1 MNSTV
6 DHSSSKVRQKTQ
18 QLWFTQPFAVEVREQ
33 LLPLPAAGELLIK
46 TLCSAI
52 SAGTEM
58 LVYRGQIPG
67 AMTLDASLNS
77 LQSAADYPL
86 QYGYASVG
94 LVQQIGEGVDPDW
107 VGKRV
112 FSFQPHAS
120 HFLAPPASVIELPD
134 DIEPE
139 AAVFLANMETAVNL
153 VQDGAPII
161 GERVTVLG
169 QGVVGLLLTGLLSRF
184 PLADLTAVDGVAA
197 RRAEALRAGA
207 RQALAPDFVVESV
220 VGSVAEAL
228 QRESLSC
235 TGADL
240 IYEVSGVPE
249 ALNLAVSLS
258 GYSSRIVIGSWYGNK
273 SAVVALGGEA
283 HRNRLHISTSQVSSI
298 APQLS
303 GRWNKAR
310 RFELAWEMI
319 RQTRPQQLITHRAS
333 LHEADALYKLLHEA
347 PGDVLQAIFTF

>member
-1 MNSTV
+1 MSAAA
-6 DHSSSKVRQKTQ
+6 DHPSQVQPQQAQ
-18 QLWFTQPFAVEVREQ
+18 QLWFTKPFAVEVREQ
-33 LLPLPAAGELLIK
+33 LLPMPAAGELLVK

-67 AMTLDASLNS
+67 AMTLDAGLDS
-77 LQSAADYPL
+77 LQGAADYPL

-107 VGKRV
+107 AGKRV

-120 HFLAPPASVIELPD
+120 HFLATPASVIVLPD

-153 VQDGAPII
+153 LQDGAPAI
-161 GERVTVLG
+161 GERIAVLG
-169 QGVVGLLLTGLLSRF
+169 QGVVGLLLTSLLSRF

-197 RRAEALRAGA
+197 RRAQALLVGA
-207 RQALAPDFVVESV
+207 RQAFAPEA
-220 VGSVAEAL
+220 VAASL
-228 QRESLSC
+228 QHQSSAC
-235 TGADL
+235 SGADL

-273 SAVVALGGEA
+273 STVVPLGGAA
-283 HRNRLHISTSQVSSI
+283 HRNRLHISTSQVSTI

-303 GRWNKAR
+303 GRWDKAR

-319 RQTRPQQLITHRAS
+319 RQIRPQQLITHRAP

-347 PGDVLQAIFTF
+347 PGDVLQAIFRF

>member
-1 MNSTV
+1 MSAAA
-6 DHSSSKVRQKTQ
+6 DQSSLAQPQKAQ
-18 QLWFTQPFAVEVREQ
+18 QLWFTKPFAVEVREH
-33 LLPLPAAGELLIK
+33 LLPLPAAGELLVK

-67 AMTLDASLNS
+67 AMTLDASLDS
-77 LQSAADYPL
+77 LQGAATYPL

-94 LVQQIGEGVDPDW
+94 LVQQVGESVDSGW
-107 VGKRV
+107 IGKRV

-120 HFLAPPASVIELPD
+120 HFLATPASVIVLPD

-153 VQDGAPII
+153 VQDGAPVM
-161 GERVTVLG
+161 GERVAVLG
-169 QGVVGLLLTGLLSRF
+169 QGVVGLLLTSLLSRF
-184 PLADLTAVDGVAA
+184 PLADLTAVEGVAA
-197 RRAEALRAGA
+197 RREQALRVGA
-207 RQALAPDFVVESV
+207 RQAVAPDSAVESMA
-220 VGSVAEAL
+220 GTL
-228 QRESLSC
+228 LRESSSF

-258 GYSSRIVIGSWYGNK
+258 GYCSRIVIGSWYGNK
-273 SAVVALGGEA
+273 STVVPLGGEA
-283 HRNRLHISTSQVSSI
+283 HRNRLHISTSQVSTI

-303 GRWNKAR
+303 GRWDKTR

-319 RQTRPQQLITHRAS
+319 RQTRPQQLITHRAP
-333 LHEADALYKLLHEA
+333 LHDAAALYKLLHEA
-347 PGDVLQAIFTF
+347 PGDVLQAIFRF

>member
-1 MNSTV
+1 MSTAA
-6 DHSSSKVRQKTQ
+6 DHSSQVQPQQAQ
-18 QLWFTQPFAVEVREQ
+18 QLWFTKPFAVAVREQ
-33 LLPLPAAGELLIK
+33 FLPMPAAGELLVK

-67 AMTLDASLNS
+67 AMTLDAGLDS
-77 LQSAADYPL
+77 LQGAADYPL

-94 LVQQIGEGVDPDW
+94 LVQQIGEDVDPDW
-107 VGKRV
+107 AGKRV
-112 FSFQPHAS
+112 FSFQPHAT
-120 HFLAPPASVIELPD
+120 HFLATPASVIVLPD

-153 VQDGAPII
+153 VQDGAPAI
-161 GERVTVLG
+161 GERIAVLG
-169 QGVVGLLLTGLLSRF
+169 QGVVGLLLTSLLSRF

-197 RRAEALRAGA
+197 RRAQGLLAGA
-207 RQALAPDFVVESV
+207 RQVFAPEA
-220 VGSVAEAL
+220 VAASL
-228 QRESLSC
+228 QHQSSTC
-235 TGADL
+235 SGADL

-273 SAVVALGGEA
+273 STVVPLGGAA
-283 HRNRLHISTSQVSSI
+283 HRNRLHISTSQVSTI

-303 GRWNKAR
+303 GRWDKAR

-319 RQTRPQQLITHRAS
+319 RQTRPQQLITHRAP

-347 PGDVLQAIFTF
+347 PGDVLQAIFRF

>member
-1 MNSTV
+1 MSSAA
-6 DHSSSKVRQKTQ
+6 DHSSLSKSQKAQ
-18 QLWFTQPFAVEVREQ
+18 QLWFTKPFAVEVREQ
-33 LLPLPAAGELLIK
+33 SLATPAAGELLVK
-46 TLCSAI
+46 TVCSAI

-67 AMTLDASLNS
+67 AMTLDASLDS
-77 LQSAADYPL
+77 LQGAADYPL

-94 LVQQIGEGVDPDW
+94 LVQQIGEGVDPEW
-107 VGKRV
+107 MGKRV

-120 HFLAPPASVIELPD
+120 HFIATPASAIVLPD

-153 VQDGAPII
+153 VQDGAPVI
-161 GERVTVLG
+161 GERVAVLG

-197 RRAEALRAGA
+197 RRAQALRAGA
-207 RQALAPDFVVESV
+207 RQVFSPDSAVESV
-220 VGSVAEAL
+220 KNTQ
-228 QRESLSC
+228 QRESSSC
-235 TGADL
+235 NGADL

-273 SAVVALGGEA
+273 STVVPLGGDA
-283 HRNRLHISTSQVSSI
+283 HRNRLHISTSQVSTI
-298 APQLS
+298 APSLS
-303 GRWNKAR
+303 GRWDKRR
-310 RFELAWEMI
+310 RFNLAWEMI

>member
-1 MNSTV
+1 MSAAAN
-6 DHSSSKVRQKTQ
+6 HSSQVKRQPAQ
-18 QLWFTQPFAVEVREQ
+18 QLWFTKPFAVEVREQ
-33 LLPLPAAGELLIK
+33 LLPLPAAGELLVK
-46 TLCSAI
+46 TSCSAI

-67 AMTLDASLNS
+67 AMTLDAGLDS
-77 LQSAADYPL
+77 LQGAADYPL

-94 LVQQIGEGVDPDW
+94 LVQQIGEGVDPEW
-107 VGKRV
+107 IGKRV

-120 HFLAPPASVIELPD
+120 HFLATPASVIVLPD

-153 VQDGAPII
+153 VQDGAPAI
-161 GERVTVLG
+161 GERIAVLG
-169 QGVVGLLLTGLLSRF
+169 QGVVGLLLTSLLSRF

-197 RRAEALRAGA
+197 RRAQALLAGA
-207 RQALAPDFVVESV
+207 RRASAPEA
-220 VGSVAEAL
+220 VAESL
-228 QRESLSC
+228 QRQSS
-235 TGADL
+235 TYNGADL

-273 SAVVALGGEA
+273 STVVPLGGEA
-283 HRNRLHISTSQVSSI
+283 HRNRLHISTSQVSTI

-303 GRWNKAR
+303 GRWDKAR

-319 RQTRPQQLITHRAS
+319 RQIRPQQLITHRAP
-333 LHEADALYKLLHEA
+333 LHDAAALYKLLHEA
-347 PGDVLQAIFTF
+347 PGDVLQAIFRF

>member
-1 MNSTV
+1 MSAAA
-6 DHSSSKVRQKTQ
+6 DHSSHVQPQQAQ
-18 QLWFTQPFAVEVREQ
+18 QLWFTKPFAVEVREQ
-33 LLPLPAAGELLIK
+33 LLPMPAAGELLVK

-67 AMTLDASLNS
+67 AMTLDAGLDS
-77 LQSAADYPL
+77 LQGAADYPL

-94 LVQQIGEGVDPDW
+94 LVQQIGEDVDPDW
-107 VGKRV
+107 AGKRV
-112 FSFQPHAS
+112 FSFQPHAT
-120 HFLAPPASVIELPD
+120 HFLATPASVIVLPD

-153 VQDGAPII
+153 VQDGAPAI
-161 GERVTVLG
+161 GERIAVLG
-169 QGVVGLLLTGLLSRF
+169 QGVVGLLLTSLLSRF

-197 RRAEALRAGA
+197 RRAQGLLAGA
-207 RQALAPDFVVESV
+207 RQVFAPEA
-220 VGSVAEAL
+220 VAASL
-228 QRESLSC
+228 QHQSSTC
-235 TGADL
+235 SGADL

-273 SAVVALGGEA
+273 STVVPLGGEA
-283 HRNRLHISTSQVSSI
+283 HRNRLHISTSQVSTI

-303 GRWNKAR
+303 GRWDKAR

-319 RQTRPQQLITHRAS
+319 RQIRPQQLITHRAP

-347 PGDVLQAIFTF
+347 PGDVLQAIFRF

>member
-1 MNSTV
+1 MSAAA
-6 DHSSSKVRQKTQ
+6 DHSSHVQPQQAQ
-18 QLWFTQPFAVEVREQ
+18 QLWFTKPFAVEVREQ
-33 LLPLPAAGELLIK
+33 LLPMPAAGELLVK

-67 AMTLDASLNS
+67 AMTLDAGLDS
-77 LQSAADYPL
+77 LQGAADYPL

-94 LVQQIGEGVDPDW
+94 LVQQIGEGVDSHLA
-107 VGKRV
+107 GKRV

-120 HFLAPPASVIELPD
+120 HFLATPASVIVLPD

-153 VQDGAPII
+153 VQDGAPAI
-161 GERVTVLG
+161 GERIAVLG
-169 QGVVGLLLTGLLSRF
+169 QGVVGLLLTSLLSRF

-197 RRAEALRAGA
+197 RRAQGLLAGA
-207 RQALAPDFVVESV
+207 RQVFAPEA
-220 VGSVAEAL
+220 VAASL
-228 QRESLSC
+228 QHQSSTC
-235 TGADL
+235 SGADL

-273 SAVVALGGEA
+273 STVVPLGGAA
-283 HRNRLHISTSQVSSI
+283 HRNRLHISTSQVSTI

-303 GRWNKAR
+303 GRWDKAR

-319 RQTRPQQLITHRAS
+319 RQIRPQQLITHRAP
-333 LHEADALYKLLHEA
+333 LQEADALYKLLHEA
-347 PGDVLQAIFTF
+347 PGDVLQAIFRF

>member
-1 MNSTV
+1 MSAAA
-6 DHSSSKVRQKTQ
+6 DHTSQVQPQQAQ
-18 QLWFTQPFAVEVREQ
+18 QLWFTKPFAVEVREQ
-33 LLPLPAAGELLIK
+33 LLPMPAAGELLVK

-67 AMTLDASLNS
+67 AMTLDAGLDS
-77 LQSAADYPL
+77 LQGAADYPL

-107 VGKRV
+107 AGKRV

-120 HFLAPPASVIELPD
+120 HFLATPASVIVLPD

-153 VQDGAPII
+153 VQDGAPAI
-161 GERVTVLG
+161 GERVAVLG
-169 QGVVGLLLTGLLSRF
+169 QGVVGLLLTSLLSRF

-197 RRAEALRAGA
+197 RRA
-207 RQALAPDFVVESV
+207 QALL
-220 VGSVAEAL
+220 VGAL
-228 QRESLSC
+228 QAFAPEAVAASLQRQSSTC
-235 TGADL
+235 SGADL

-273 SAVVALGGEA
+273 STVVPLGGEA
-283 HRNRLHISTSQVSSI
+283 HRNRLHISTSQVSTI
-298 APQLS
+298 APHLS
-303 GRWNKAR
+303 GRWDKVR

-319 RQTRPQQLITHRAS
+319 RQTRPQQLITHRAP

-347 PGDVLQAIFTF
+347 PGDVLQAIFRFS

>member
-1 MNSTV
+1 MSAAA
-6 DHSSSKVRQKTQ
+6 DQSSLAQPQKAQ
-18 QLWFTQPFAVEVREQ
+18 QLWFTQPFTVEVREQ
-33 LLPLPAAGELLIK
+33 SLPMPTAGELLVK

-67 AMTLDASLNS
+67 AMTLDASLDS
-77 LQSAADYPL
+77 LQDAAVYPL

-94 LVQQIGEGVDPDW
+94 LVQQIGEGVDPEW
-107 VGKRV
+107 MGKRV

-120 HFLAPPASVIELPD
+120 HFLATPASVIVLPD

-153 VQDGAPII
+153 VQDGAPVI
-161 GERVTVLG
+161 GERVAVLG

-184 PLADLTAVDGVAA
+184 PLADLAAVDGVET
-197 RRAEALRAGA
+197 RRAQALRAGA
-207 RQALAPDFVVESV
+207 RRVFAPDV
-220 VGSVAEAL
+220 VAELL
-228 QRESLSC
+228 QREPSYS

-273 SAVVALGGEA
+273 STVVPLGGEA
-283 HRNRLHISTSQVSSI
+283 HRNRLHISTSQVSTI

-303 GRWNKAR
+303 GRWDKAR
-310 RFELAWEMI
+310 RFALAWEMI
-319 RQTRPQQLITHRAS
+319 RLTRPQQLVTHRAP
-333 LHEADALYKLLHEA
+333 LHEADALYKLLQEA
-347 PGDVLQAIFTF
+347 PGDVLQAIFRF

>member
-1 MNSTV
+1 MSTAA
-6 DHSSSKVRQKTQ
+6 DHSSQVQPQKAQ
-18 QLWFTQPFAVEVREQ
+18 QLWFTKPFAVAVREQ
-33 LLPLPAAGELLIK
+33 FLPMPAAGELLVK

-67 AMTLDASLNS
+67 AMTLDAGLDS
-77 LQSAADYPL
+77 LQGAADYPL

-94 LVQQIGEGVDPDW
+94 LVQQIGEDVDPDW
-107 VGKRV
+107 AGKRV
-112 FSFQPHAS
+112 FSFQPHAT
-120 HFLAPPASVIELPD
+120 HFLATPASVIVLPD

-153 VQDGAPII
+153 VQDGAPAI
-161 GERVTVLG
+161 GERIAVLG
-169 QGVVGLLLTGLLSRF
+169 QGVVGLLLTSLLSRF

-197 RRAEALRAGA
+197 RRAQGLLAGA
-207 RQALAPDFVVESV
+207 RQVFAPEA
-220 VGSVAEAL
+220 VAASL
-228 QRESLSC
+228 QHQSSTC
-235 TGADL
+235 SGADL

-273 SAVVALGGEA
+273 STVVPLGGAA
-283 HRNRLHISTSQVSSI
+283 HRNRLHISTSQVSTI

-303 GRWNKAR
+303 GRWDKAR

-319 RQTRPQQLITHRAS
+319 RQIRPQQLITHRAP

-347 PGDVLQAIFTF
+347 PGDVLQAIFRF